1 MKINVCSIGEAMIE
15 ISNIKNSLYNQ
26 SFAGDTLNFCNY
38 LDKKKL
44 NAFFLSAIG
53 KSEIN
58 QSLLNFVKSKK
69 ISTKY
74 IKQINQFEIGL
85 YLIKNKDNGEKQF
98 FYWRDESAAK
108 QYFNNIDF
116 LNLYKELKN
125 FDYIYFSGIT
135 LSIIHISKLNNFI
148 KLLKLLKS
156 KKIKIVFDF
165 NIRPS
170 RWNKKNLNIFLDSVL
185 KFVDICFLSG
195 EDMNYWKNK
204 NNIKSYEQIVRKYKL
219 KHSIFR
225 KNAKFTYV
233 FLNKTRYVFRNKLLK
248 KVVDT
253 SGAGDGF
260 NAAYLSNFIV
270 NNDPVLALKAGSS
283 LGSKIVMKKGAIV
296 DVK

>member
-15 ISNIKNSLYNQ
+15 ISNVKNNLYNQ

-58 QSLLNFVKSKK
+58 QSLLDFVKSKN

-148 KLLKLLKS
+148 KLLNLLKS

-233 FLNKTRYVFRNKLLK
+233 FLNKTRYVFKNKLLK
-248 KVVDT
+248 TVVDT

>member
-15 ISNIKNSLYNQ
+15 ISNIKNSLHNQ

-58 QSLLNFVKSKK
+58 QSLLDFVKSKN

-270 NNDPVLALKAGSS
+270 NNDPLLALKAGSS

>member
-58 QSLLNFVKSKK
+58 QSLLNFVRSKK

-108 QYFNNIDF
+108 HYFNNIDF

-148 KLLKLLKS
+148 KLLKLLKR

-233 FLNKTRYVFRNKLLK
+233 FLNKTRYVFKNKLLK
-248 KVVDT
+248 TVVDT

>member
-58 QSLLNFVKSKK
+58 QSLLDFVKSKN

-148 KLLKLLKS
+148 KLLNLLKS

-204 NNIKSYEQIVRKYKL
+204 NDIKSYEQIVRKYKL

-233 FLNKTRYVFRNKLLK
+233 FLNKTRYVFKNKLLK
-248 KVVDT
+248 TVVDT

>member
-58 QSLLNFVKSKK
+58 QSLLDFIKSKN

-74 IKQINQFEIGL
+74 IKQINQFEVGL

-148 KLLKLLKS
+148 KLLKLFKS

-204 NNIKSYEQIVRKYKL
+204 NDIKSYEQIVRKYKL

-233 FLNKTRYVFRNKLLK
+233 FLNKTRYVFKNKLLK
-248 KVVDT
+248 RVVDT

-270 NNDPVLALKAGSS
+270 NNDPLLALKAGSS

>member
-58 QSLLNFVKSKK
+58 QSLLDFVKSKN

-74 IKQINQFEIGL
+74 IKQINQFEVGL

-135 LSIIHISKLNNFI
+135 LSIIHVSKLNNFI
-148 KLLKLLKS
+148 KFLKLLKS

-233 FLNKTRYVFRNKLLK
+233 FLNKTRYVFKNKLLK
-248 KVVDT
+248 TVVDT

>member
-58 QSLLNFVKSKK
+58 QSLLDFVKSKK

-74 IKQINQFEIGL
+74 IKKINQFEVGL

-148 KLLKLLKS
+148 KLLNLLKS

-165 NIRPS
+165 NI
-170 RWNKKNLNIFLDSVL
+170 
-185 KFVDICFLSG
+185 
-195 EDMNYWKNK
+195 
-204 NNIKSYEQIVRKYKL
+204 
-219 KHSIFR
+219 
-225 KNAKFTYV
+225 T
-233 FLNKTRYVFRNKLLK
+233 FLNLF
-248 KVVDT
+248 KV
-253 SGAGDGF
+253 
-260 NAAYLSNFIV
+260 
-270 NNDPVLALKAGSS
+270 
-283 LGSKIVMKKGAIV
+283 LGPASMP
-296 DVK
+296 

>member
-58 QSLLNFVKSKK
+58 QSLLDFVKSKK

-74 IKQINQFEIGL
+74 IKKINQFEVGL

-233 FLNKTRYVFRNKLLK
+233 FLNKTRYVFKNKLLK
-248 KVVDT
+248 TVVDT

-283 LGSKIVMKKGAIV
+283 LGAKIVMKKGAIV

>member
-15 ISNIKNSLYNQ
+15 ISNIKNSFYNQ

-58 QSLLNFVKSKK
+58 QSLLDFVKSKN

-74 IKQINQFEIGL
+74 IKQINQFEVGL

-148 KLLKLLKS
+148 KLLNLLKS

-233 FLNKTRYVFRNKLLK
+233 FLNKTRYVFKNKLLK
-248 KVVDT
+248 TVVDT

>member
-58 QSLLNFVKSKK
+58 QSLLDFVKSKN

-74 IKQINQFEIGL
+74 IKQINQFEVGL

-108 QYFNNIDF
+108 HYFNNIDF

-204 NNIKSYEQIVRKYKL
+204 NDIKYYEQIVRKYKL

-233 FLNKTRYVFRNKLLK
+233 FLNKTRYVFKNKLLK
-248 KVVDT
+248 TVVDT

>member
-15 ISNIKNSLYNQ
+15 ISNIKNSMYKQ

-148 KLLKLLKS
+148 KLLNLLKS

-233 FLNKTRYVFRNKLLK
+233 FLNKTRYVFKNKLLK
-248 KVVDT
+248 TVVDT

>member
-58 QSLLNFVKSKK
+58 KSLLNFVRSKK

-74 IKQINQFEIGL
+74 IKQINQFELGL

>member
-58 QSLLNFVKSKK
+58 QSLLDFVKSKN

-74 IKQINQFEIGL
+74 IKQINQFEVGL

-108 QYFNNIDF
+108 HYFNNIDF

-148 KLLKLLKS
+148 KLLRLLKS

-165 NIRPS
+165 NIRPT

-185 KFVDICFLSG
+185 KLVDICFLSG

-204 NNIKSYEQIVRKYKL
+204 NNIKSYEQIVRKYKI

-225 KNAKFTYV
+225 KNAEYTYV
-233 FLNKTRYVFRNKLLK
+233 FLNKTRYVFKNKLLK

>member
-58 QSLLNFVKSKK
+58 QSLLDFVKSKN

-108 QYFNNIDF
+108 HYFNNIDF

-148 KLLKLLKS
+148 KLLKLLKR

-233 FLNKTRYVFRNKLLK
+233 FLNKTRYVFKNKLLK
-248 KVVDT
+248 RVVDT

>member
-15 ISNIKNSLYNQ
+15 ISNIKNSFYNQ

-58 QSLLNFVKSKK
+58 QSLLDFIKSKN

-74 IKQINQFEIGL
+74 IKQINQFEVGL

-116 LNLYKELKN
+116 IKLYKELKN

-148 KLLKLLKS
+148 KLLNLLKS

-233 FLNKTRYVFRNKLLK
+233 FLNKTRYVFKNKLLK
-248 KVVDT
+248 TVVDT

>member
-1 MKINVCSIGEAMIE
+1 MKTKICSIGEAMIE
-15 ISNIKNSLYNQ
+15 ISNIKDSLYNQ

-58 QSLLNFVKSKK
+58 QSLLEFVKSKK
-69 ISTKY
+69 ISTKH
-74 IKQINQFEIGL
+74 IKQINQFEVGL
-85 YLIKNKDNGEKQF
+85 YLIKNKINGEKQF
-98 FYWRDESAAK
+98 FYWRNESAAK
-108 QYFNNIDF
+108 QYFNSIDF

-148 KLLKLLKS
+148 KLLRLLKN

-170 RWNKKNLNIFLDSVL
+170 RWNKKNLNKFFDSVL

-204 NNIKSYEQIVRKYKL
+204 NNIKSYEQIVKKYKI

-225 KNAKFTYV
+225 KNAQITYV
-233 FLNKTRYVFRNKLLK
+233 FLDKLKYVFRNKFIK

>member
-58 QSLLNFVKSKK
+58 QSLLDFIKSKN

-74 IKQINQFEIGL
+74 IKQINQFEVGL

-116 LNLYKELKN
+116 INLYKELKN

-165 NIRPS
+165 NIRPT
-170 RWNKKNLNIFLDSVL
+170 RWNKKNLNNFFDSVL
-185 KFVDICFLSG
+185 KFVDICFISG
-195 EDMNYWKNK
+195 EDMSYWKNK
-204 NNIKSYEQIVRKYKL
+204 NGIKSYEQIVRKYKI

-233 FLNKTRYVFRNKLLK
+233 FLNKNKYVFKNKLLK

>member
-58 QSLLNFVKSKK
+58 QSLLDFVKSKN

-74 IKQINQFEIGL
+74 IKQINQFEVGL

-204 NNIKSYEQIVRKYKL
+204 NDIKSYEQIVRKYKL

-233 FLNKTRYVFRNKLLK
+233 FLNKTRYVFKNKLLK
-248 KVVDT
+248 TVVDT

>member
-15 ISNIKNSLYNQ
+15 ISNIKNSFYNQ

-58 QSLLNFVKSKK
+58 QSLLDFVKSKN

-233 FLNKTRYVFRNKLLK
+233 FLNKTKYVFKNKLLK
-248 KVVDT
+248 TVVDT

-270 NNDPVLALKAGSS
+270 NNDPLLALKAGSS

>member
-74 IKQINQFEIGL
+74 IKQINQFELGL

-116 LNLYKELKN
+116 LNLFKDLEN

-148 KLLKLLKS
+148 RLLKLLKN
-156 KKIKIVFDF
+156 KKIKIVFDL

-204 NNIKSYEQIVRKYKL
+204 NNTKSYEQIVRKYKI

-225 KNAKFTYV
+225 KNAEYTYV
-233 FLNKTRYVFRNKLLK
+233 FLNKTRYVFKNKLLK

>member
-1 MKINVCSIGEAMIE
+1 MIE

-58 QSLLNFVKSKK
+58 QSLLDFVKSKN

-108 QYFNNIDF
+108 QYFNSIDF
-116 LNLYKELKN
+116 INLFKELKN

-135 LSIIHISKLNNFI
+135 LSIIHVSKLNNFI

-165 NIRPS
+165 NIRPT
-170 RWNKKNLNIFLDSVL
+170 RWNKKNLNNFFDSVL

-195 EDMNYWKNK
+195 EDMSYWKNK
-204 NNIKSYEQIVRKYKL
+204 NGIKSYEQIVRKYKI

-233 FLNKTRYVFRNKLLK
+233 FLNKNKYVFKNKLLK

-270 NNDPVLALKAGSS
+270 NNDPILALKAGST

>member
-58 QSLLNFVKSKK
+58 QSLLDFVKSKN

-156 KKIKIVFDF
+156 QKIKIVFDF

-204 NNIKSYEQIVRKYKL
+204 NNAKSYEQIVRKYKL

-233 FLNKTRYVFRNKLLK
+233 FLNKTRYVFKNKLLK
-248 KVVDT
+248 TVVDT

>member
-58 QSLLNFVKSKK
+58 QSLLDFVKSKN

-148 KLLKLLKS
+148 KLLNLLKS

-233 FLNKTRYVFRNKLLK
+233 FLNKTRYVFKNKLLK

-270 NNDPVLALKAGSS
+270 NNDPLLALKAGSS

>member
-58 QSLLNFVKSKK
+58 QSLLDFVKSKK

-74 IKQINQFEIGL
+74 IKKINQFEVGL

-108 QYFNNIDF
+108 HYFNNIDF

-135 LSIIHISKLNNFI
+135 LSIIHVSKLNNFI

-165 NIRPS
+165 NIRPT

-204 NNIKSYEQIVRKYKL
+204 NDIKSYEQIVRKYKL

-233 FLNKTRYVFRNKLLK
+233 FLNKTRYVFKNKLLK
-248 KVVDT
+248 TVVDT

>member
-58 QSLLNFVKSKK
+58 QSLLNFVRSKK

-148 KLLKLLKS
+148 KLLNLLKS

-170 RWNKKNLNIFLDSVL
+170 RWNKKNLNIFLDLVL

-233 FLNKTRYVFRNKLLK
+233 FLNKTRYVFKNKLLK
-248 KVVDT
+248 TVVDT

-283 LGSKIVMKKGAIV
+283 LGSKIVMKNGAIV

>member
-58 QSLLNFVKSKK
+58 QSLLDFVKSKN

-108 QYFNNIDF
+108 HYFNNIDF

-156 KKIKIVFDF
+156 KKVKIVFDF

-233 FLNKTRYVFRNKLLK
+233 FLNKTRYVFKNKLLK
-248 KVVDT
+248 TVVDT

>member
-15 ISNIKNSLYNQ
+15 ISNIKNSFYNQ

-58 QSLLNFVKSKK
+58 QSLLDFVKSKN

-74 IKQINQFEIGL
+74 IKQIKQFEVGL

-108 QYFNNIDF
+108 HYFNNIDF

-233 FLNKTRYVFRNKLLK
+233 FLNKTRYVFKNKLLK
-248 KVVDT
+248 TVVDT

>member
-58 QSLLNFVKSKK
+58 QSLLDFIKSKN

-74 IKQINQFEIGL
+74 IKQINQFEVGL

-148 KLLKLLKS
+148 KLLKLLKR

-233 FLNKTRYVFRNKLLK
+233 FLNKTRYVFKNKLLK
-248 KVVDT
+248 TVVDT

>member
-58 QSLLNFVKSKK
+58 QSLLDFVKSKK

-74 IKQINQFEIGL
+74 IKKINQFEVGL

-108 QYFNNIDF
+108 HYFNNIDF

-148 KLLKLLKS
+148 KLLNLLKS

-204 NNIKSYEQIVRKYKL
+204 NDIKSYEQIVRKYKL

-233 FLNKTRYVFRNKLLK
+233 FLNKTRYVFKNKLLK
-248 KVVDT
+248 TVVDT

>member
-58 QSLLNFVKSKK
+58 QSLLDFVKSKK

-74 IKQINQFEIGL
+74 IKKINQFEVGL

-116 LNLYKELKN
+116 INLYKELKN

-135 LSIIHISKLNNFI
+135 LSIIHVSKLNNFI

-165 NIRPS
+165 NIRPT
-170 RWNKKNLNIFLDSVL
+170 RWNKKNLNNFFDSVL
-185 KFVDICFLSG
+185 KFVDICFISG
-195 EDMNYWKNK
+195 EDMSYWKNK
-204 NNIKSYEQIVRKYKL
+204 NGIKSYEQIVRKYKI

-233 FLNKTRYVFRNKLLK
+233 LLDKNKYVFKNKFLK

>member
-58 QSLLNFVKSKK
+58 QSLLDFVKSKN

-74 IKQINQFEIGL
+74 MKQINQFEVGL
-85 YLIKNKDNGEKQF
+85 YLIKNKENGEKQF

-116 LNLYKELKN
+116 INLYKELKN

-233 FLNKTRYVFRNKLLK
+233 FLNKTRYVFKNKLLK
-248 KVVDT
+248 TVVDT

>member
-58 QSLLNFVKSKK
+58 QSLLDFVKSKN

-116 LNLYKELKN
+116 INLYKELKN

-233 FLNKTRYVFRNKLLK
+233 FLNKTRYVFKNKLLK
-248 KVVDT
+248 TVVDT

>member
-15 ISNIKNSLYNQ
+15 ISNIKNSFYNQ

-58 QSLLNFVKSKK
+58 QSLLDFVKSKN

-74 IKQINQFEIGL
+74 IKQINQFEVGL

-108 QYFNNIDF
+108 HYFNNIDF

-148 KLLKLLKS
+148 KLLNLLKS

-170 RWNKKNLNIFLDSVL
+170 RWNKKNLNNFFDSVL

-195 EDMNYWKNK
+195 EDINYWKNK

-233 FLNKTRYVFRNKLLK
+233 FLNKTRYVFKNKLLK
-248 KVVDT
+248 TVVDT

>member
-58 QSLLNFVKSKK
+58 QSLLDFVKSKN

-74 IKQINQFEIGL
+74 IKQINQFEVGL

-148 KLLKLLKS
+148 KLFKQLKS

-233 FLNKTRYVFRNKLLK
+233 FLNKTRYVFKNKLLK
-248 KVVDT
+248 TVVDT

>member
-58 QSLLNFVKSKK
+58 QSLLEFVKSKN

-74 IKQINQFEIGL
+74 IKQINQFEVGL

-195 EDMNYWKNK
+195 EDMNNWKNK
-204 NNIKSYEQIVRKYKL
+204 NNIKSYEQIVRKYKI

-233 FLNKTRYVFRNKLLK
+233 FLNKTRYVFKNKLLK
-248 KVVDT
+248 TVVDT

>member
-15 ISNIKNSLYNQ
+15 ISNIKNSFYNQ

-58 QSLLNFVKSKK
+58 QSLLDFVKSKN

-148 KLLKLLKS
+148 KLLKLLKR

-204 NNIKSYEQIVRKYKL
+204 NNIKSYEQIVRKYKI

-233 FLNKTRYVFRNKLLK
+233 FLNKTRYVFKNKLLK
-248 KVVDT
+248 TVVDT

>member
-1 MKINVCSIGEAMIE
+1 M
-15 ISNIKNSLYNQ
+15 
-26 SFAGDTLNFCNY
+26 
-38 LDKKKL
+38 
-44 NAFFLSAIG
+44 
-53 KSEIN
+53 
-58 QSLLNFVKSKK
+58 
-69 ISTKY
+69 
-74 IKQINQFEIGL
+74 
-85 YLIKNKDNGEKQF
+85 
-98 FYWRDESAAK
+98 
-108 QYFNNIDF
+108 
-116 LNLYKELKN
+116 
-125 FDYIYFSGIT
+125 
-135 LSIIHISKLNNFI
+135 
-148 KLLKLLKS
+148 KLLKR

-204 NNIKSYEQIVRKYKL
+204 NDIKSYEQIVRKYKL

-233 FLNKTRYVFRNKLLK
+233 FLNKTRYVFKNKLLK
-248 KVVDT
+248 RVVDT

-270 NNDPVLALKAGSS
+270 NNDPLLAIKAGSS

>member
-58 QSLLNFVKSKK
+58 QSLLDFVKSKN
-69 ISTKY
+69 ISIKY
-74 IKQINQFEIGL
+74 IKQINQFEVGL

-108 QYFNNIDF
+108 HYFNNIDF

-148 KLLKLLKS
+148 KLLRLLKS

-165 NIRPS
+165 NIRPT
-170 RWNKKNLNIFLDSVL
+170 RWNKKNLNNFLDSVL

-204 NNIKSYEQIVRKYKL
+204 NNIKSYEQIVRKYKI

-233 FLNKTRYVFRNKLLK
+233 FLNKTRYVFKNKLLK
-248 KVVDT
+248 TVVDT